1 MVGFGWEACMQWRV
15 FAPITYLLDSA
26 LKLSARVVD
35 DKCLLLNLIL
45 RRAVL
50 SAACTTNIKSTDIE
64 FRDEKRSQPC

>member
-1 MVGFGWEACMQWRV
+1 MQWRV

-35 DKCLLLNLIL
+35 DKCFLLNLIL

-50 SAACTTNIKSTDIE
+50 SAACTTKTKSIDTEERNEI
-64 FRDEKRSQPC
+64 RSHPC